1 LIGIWTY
8 ETPAGPATIEPIF
21 DGGGDDRY
29 RLVFDG
35 DVLGLYDSPRQALA
49 ALVAGTC
56 LWSSAGDLTKF
67 GFPGNLSGWDFR
79 PLSRGGRAQQVAES
93 GQDTPNHE

>member
-1 LIGIWTY
+1 MGIWTY
-8 ETPAGPATIEPIF
+8 DTPAGPATIEPFF
-21 DGGGDDRY
+21 DSCGDDRY

-67 GFPGNLSGWDFR
+67 GFPRDLSGWGFR
-79 PLSRGGRAQQVAES
+79 PLSEARFAQQVAES
-93 GQDTPNHE
+93 GRDAPNHE